1 MSGLKVTPEQLTTL
15 SGSVSR
21 VCGQVRAEHQGL
33 RGQLSPLFGAD
44 WSGAAAAQFT
54 ALFDEFDR
62 SARALSDALQG
73 IGHLLGRA
81 GVTYREAEA
90 AIAASFR

>member
-1 MSGLKVTPEQLTTL
+1 MSALKVSPDQLTTL

-21 VCGQVRAEHQGL
+21 VSGQVRAEHQNL
-33 RGQLSPLFGAD
+33 KGQLSPLFGAE
-44 WSGAAAAQFT
+44 WTGAAAAQFT

-62 SARALSDALQG
+62 SARALSDALDG
-73 IGHLLGRA
+73 IGGLLARA
-81 GVTYREAEA
+81 GVSYREAEA